1 MNEPLPPVVA
11 IMGATGTG
19 KTDLAVELVERLQ
32 AGIIS
37 VDSAM
42 VYRGLD
48 IGTAKPDAGTLARAP
63 HRLIDICDAAESYSA
78 ARFRNDALEA
88 IEAVRNEGRLPLL
101 VGGTGLYFRALE
113 QGLADLPPAV
123 PELRRR
129 LQEQWRRLGA
139 EAMHR
144 RLREVDPEAAARI
157 HANDPQRLLRALEVY
172 ETTGEPLSRLLRASP
187 ATPPPFRILRIGLRP
202 PSREW
207 LHGQLEQRFR
217 RMLEHGLVEEVERFY
232 RRGDLSPACPSMRM
246 VGYRQVWQYLAGE
259 LEYGQMVERAVI
271 ATRQLAKR
279 QQTWFRGVEGIH
291 WFGARDPG
299 LTVGA
304 GSLVERFLTGRE

>member
-1 MNEPLPPVVA
+1 MNGPLPPVVA

-48 IGTAKPDAGTLARAP
+48 IGTAKPDAATLARAP

-78 ARFRNDALEA
+78 ARFRRDALEA
-88 IEAVRNEGRLPLL
+88 IEAVRAEGRLPLL

-139 EAMHR
+139 QAMHR
-144 RLREVDPEAAARI
+144 RLREIDPEAAARI

-172 ETTGEPLSRLLRASP
+172 EATGQPLSERLRASP
-187 ATPPPFRILRIGLRP
+187 VTPPPFRILRIGLRP

-207 LHGQLEQRFR
+207 LHRYLERRFR
-217 RMLEHGLVEEVERFY
+217 RMLQRGLVEEVERFY

-279 QQTWFRGVEGIH
+279 QETWFRAVEGIH
-291 WFGARDPG
+291 WFGARDPE
-299 LTVGA
+299 LTA
-304 GSLVERFLTGRE
+304 STGSLVERFLTGGG